1 MLHDLQHER
10 SVQRFQALHEL
21 RRIVPVHTRGFAAQR
36 DYIHRRLRNAIFA
49 LTANSQPVSCKG
61 QGKSVLRAG
70 DAQGLQNSIT
80 EQGGVGQ
87 DRKLLLQIGQH
98 LRYGKIWPI
107 HDAGG
112 KRKVLFRKYDMFS
125 RCADLQFLA
134 VVHQRRQL
142 FQRSGRNEE
151 ADVPAALTVALGGRN
166 AEAVRADRLQTVRT
180 EDQVHAFEHGSCR
193 VLRNGKRRSFGQRR
207 NAAHRHGCRRARD
220 LHARV
225 LCRVH
230 DGNGVLRIP
239 GGNNELSVFHLKRHA
254 LAIQQ
259 AQHSREKRS
268 FDNNTALILDLRG
281 DLLLQRDLQIPGRN
295 GECVLLGLQ
304 IRALQNFNRGNPRRN
319 ALGVLRRG
327 KQLCA
332 VDGEFHGILLF
343 TQRNRIDSAGFPP
356 AAFPSFVWLSAVPAA
371 PWQLAAFLPAP
382 L

>member
-21 RRIVPVHTRGFAAQR
+21 YRIVPVHAHRLAAQR
-36 DYIHRRLRNAIFA
+36 DHVHSRLRNAVFA
-49 LTANSQPVSCKG
+49 LTAHGQPASCKG

-70 DAQGLQNSIT
+70 DAQGLQNGIT

-87 DRKLLLQIGQH
+87 DGKLLLQIGQH
-98 LRYGKIWPI
+98 LRHGKIWPF
-107 HDAGG
+107 HN
-112 KRKVLFRKYDMFS
+112 S
-125 RCADLQFLA
+125 RGEQEILLPKDNGFPGRTDLQLLA
-134 VVHQRRQL
+134 VAYQTCQL
-142 FQRSGRNEE
+142 FQRSCRNKET
-151 ADVPAALTVALGGRN
+151 DVPAALAVAFGGRN
-166 AEAVRADRLQTVRT
+166 AEAVRADRLQAVRT
-180 EDQVHAFEHGSCR
+180 EDQIHTFEHGAGR
-193 VLRNGKRRSFGQRR
+193 ILGNGKRRSFGQRR
-207 NAAHRHGCRRARD
+207 NAAHRHGCRRAGN

-230 DGNGVLRIP
+230 DGNGVFRAP
-239 GGNNELSVFHLKRHA
+239 GGNNELSVFHLESHA

-259 AQHSREKRS
+259 AQHSREKRG
-268 FDNNTALILDLRG
+268 FYDNAALILNLCG
-281 DLLLQRDLQIPGRN
+281 DLLLQRDLQIPGRD
-295 GECVLLGLQ
+295 GERVLLSLQ
-304 IRALQNFNRGNPRRN
+304 IRALQNLDRGNPRRN

-332 VDGEFHGILLF
+332 VDGEFHSILLF

-356 AAFPSFVWLSAVPAA
+356 AAFSSSVWLSAVPAA

>member
-21 RRIVPVHTRGFAAQR
+21 RWIVPVHAHGLAAQR

-49 LTANSQPVSCKG
+49 LAANSQPVSCKG

-70 DAQGLQNSIT
+70 DAQGLQNGIT

-87 DRKLLLQIGQH
+87 DSKLLLQIGQH
-98 LRYGKIWPI
+98 LRHGKIWPV

-112 KRKVLFRKYDMFS
+112 KRKVLFREYDVFS

-142 FQRSGRNEE
+142 FQRSGRHQKT
-151 ADVPAALTVALGGRN
+151 DISTALTVALGGRN
-166 AEAVRADRLQTVRT
+166 AEAVRADRLQAVRT
-180 EDQVHAFEHGSCR
+180 EDQVHAFEHRSGS
-193 VLRNGKRRSFGQRR
+193 LLGNSKRRSFGERR
-207 NAAHRHGCRRARD
+207 DAAHRHGCRRAGN

-230 DGNGVLRIP
+230 DGNGIFRVSRR
-239 GGNNELSVFHLKRHA
+239 NNELSAFHLKRHA

-259 AQHSREKRS
+259 AQHSREKRG
-268 FDNNTALILDLRG
+268 FDNNTALILDLCG
-281 DLLLQRDLQIPGRN
+281 ELLLQRDLQIPGRD
-295 GECVLLGLQ
+295 GERVLLGLQ
-304 IRALQNFNRGNPRRN
+304 IRALQNFDRGNPRRN

-327 KQLCA
+327 K
-332 VDGEFHGILLF
+332 
-343 TQRNRIDSAGFPP
+343 
-356 AAFPSFVWLSAVPAA
+356 
-371 PWQLAAFLPAP
+371 
-382 L
+382 